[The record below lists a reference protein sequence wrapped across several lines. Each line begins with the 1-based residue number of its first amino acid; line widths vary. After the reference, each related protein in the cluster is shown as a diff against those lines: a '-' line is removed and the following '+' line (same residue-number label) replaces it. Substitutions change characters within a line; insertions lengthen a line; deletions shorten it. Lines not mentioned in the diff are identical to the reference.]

1 MLSTKKK
8 WFAAAGAL
16 ALAGGATMMA
26 MGGAG
31 MGDNNGRG
39 SGPVIYVASQGL
51 FYDSIVV
58 ADPLPPFGPFQL
70 LEMGGPEGTL
80 MTEFGPGDHGY
91 VGGRWMEDFDGDG
104 VFHYFSCPLLG
115 PGRDEP

>member
-1 MLSTKKK
+1 MQSSKKK

-16 ALAGGATMMA
+16 ALAGGTAMMA

-31 MGDNNGRG
+31 MGGNGRG
-39 SGPVIYVASQGL
+39 SGPVIYVSSQGL

-80 MTEFGPGDHGY
+80 MTEFGPGDRGY

-115 PGRDEP
+115 PGRENP